1 MAIVFYILAIW
12 FGVWQSLVEPSLPGH
27 IFAAPDT
34 QDFLIGYICLVCAGI
49 FAVRSNLKSGSE
61 EAVSVTQLEWH
72 GAVSTI
78 AFSYFAVA
86 SGWGDFDADG
96 TKYIQKL
103 VEFAHEIGAGL
114 LFDKENWLSIIG
126 HIMAIM
132 AYCLPLF
139 LRALLATLI
148 YLLTVFI
155 IGKVT
160 GAPTEDAYAR
170 IGGWGFGMVLLA
182 FGLCFLF
189 FDVLG
194 SGI

>member
-27 IFAAPDT
+27 IFDATDA

-49 FAVRSNLKSGSE
+49 FAVRSSLKRAPE
-61 EAVSVTQLEWH
+61 EGVSVTQLEWH
-72 GAVSTI
+72 GALSTI

-86 SGWGDFDADG
+86 SAWGNFDADG
-96 TKYIQKL
+96 TKYIYKL
-103 VEFAHEIGAGL
+103 VEFAREIGAGS
-114 LFDKENWLSIIG
+114 LFNKGHWLSIIG
-126 HIMAIM
+126 HIMAFM
-132 AYCLPLF
+132 AYVLPLL
-139 LRALLATLI
+139 LRAFLATLI

-155 IGKVT
+155 VGKVT

-194 SGI
+194 SGV